1 MNSAELLMRRALE
14 LAARGRA
21 STHPNPR
28 VGCVIVK
35 NGEIVG
41 EGFHEK
47 AGGPHAEVV
56 ALEAAGAKA
65 KGADLYVTLEPC
77 CHQGRTPPCTDA
89 VIKYGIQRVF
99 AAMEDPNPK
108 VAGQGFAA
116 LRGAGI
122 AVDVGLMEDAAQDL
136 NRGFVSRLVRGRP
149 WLTLKLAMS
158 LDGRTA
164 LASGESKW
172 ITGDD
177 ARADVHRLRAEAG
190 AVMTS
195 VSTVVADDPELSV
208 RYWPDRDEAIRGVT
222 ASSNRPPATPS
233 LASPDA
239 GNRAIQGTIPIP
251 RQPDRIVLDTQLR
264 VPADAQVFKPG
275 ARRIVLTVRPRAD
288 RMESLQNNG
297 IEVVLA
303 GPSINGHV
311 GLESALKE
319 LARLQINEVLV
330 ECGPKLAGSVLRSGL
345 MDEAVLYVA
354 PSLFGHEGRALA
366 ELPGVQTL
374 NQRINLQ
381 YTEVRQIGTD
391 LKITLKPCSP
401 E

>member
-1 MNSAELLMRRALE
+1 MSPAEKLMRRALE
-14 LAARGRA
+14 LAAKGRA
-21 STHPNPR
+21 GTQPNPR

-47 AGGPHAEVV
+47 AGGPHAEVF

-77 CHQGRTPPCTDA
+77 CHQGRTPPCTNA
-89 VIKYGIQRVF
+89 VIKAGIKRVF

-122 AVDVGLMEDAAQDL
+122 EVDVGLMEAEAEDL
-136 NRGFVSRLVRGRP
+136 NRGFVSRMSRGRP

-172 ITGDD
+172 ITGDE

-195 VSTVVADDPELSV
+195 VSTVIADDPELTV
-208 RYWPDRDEAIRGVT
+208 RLPGDW
-222 ASSNRPPATPS
+222 
-233 LASPDA
+233 
-239 GNRAIQGTIPIP
+239 
-251 RQPDRIVLDTQLR
+251 RQPDRVVLDTQLR

-288 RMESLQNNG
+288 RMEALQKNG

-303 GPSINGHV
+303 GPSTNGHV

-319 LARLQINEVLV
+319 LGRLQVNEVFV

-374 NQRINLQ
+374 DQRIDLR
-381 YTEVRQIGTD
+381 YADVSQIGAD